1 MKYEVMLALR
11 YLRARRRQ
19 GFISLITLLS
29 MGGVALGVC
38 ALIVVLS
45 VMAGFEGELK
55 HKILGLN
62 AQVTVYGA
70 GGTVS
75 DPARVLKAV
84 RAEPRVKA
92 AAPFVAGQVMLVS
105 QVAASGAYLRGLALP
120 AALDVLSVGE
130 NLVQGSLDNLKRA
143 GPGEPPGVLLG
154 VGLARRLGLG
164 TGMAF
169 SVINPLGEDTPV
181 GRAPKSETFR
191 VAGVFESGL
200 YQYDSAV
207 AYTSLAAAQEFFNL
221 GGSVSGVEA
230 VIDDIYDAPAVAERL
245 LKDLGPGYYAR
256 DWLAMNSSLF
266 AALKLEK
273 ITMFVILILIV
284 LVAAFG
290 IVSSL
295 IMLVMEKTKDIG
307 ILKAMGATRKS
318 VRRVFML
325 EGLIIGGAGT
335 ILGAAGGL
343 VLCALLARYQ
353 FITLP
358 QDVYAISRLPVS
370 VEPAMV
376 ALVCLS
382 AVAISLAATIY
393 PSRHAGALDPVTA
406 LRYE

>member
-1 MKYEVMLALR
+1 MQFEVMLALR

-29 MGGVALGVC
+29 MAGVALGVC

-62 AQVTVYGA
+62 AQITIYQA
-70 GGTVS
+70 GGPME
-75 DPARVLKAV
+75 DPARVLKTLA
-84 RAEPRVKA
+84 AEPEVKA
-92 AAPFVAGQVMLVS
+92 AAPFAAGQVMVVS
-105 QVAASGAYLRGLALP
+105 RVAASGAILRGLALP
-120 AALDVLSVGE
+120 AALKVLSVGD
-130 NLVQGSLDNLKRA
+130 NLIQGSLEAMARPA
-143 GPGEPPGVLLG
+143 GGGLPGVLLG
-154 VGLARRLGLG
+154 SGLARRLGVAA
-164 TGMAF
+164 GMA
-169 SVINPLGEDTPV
+169 VNLINPLGEDTPV
-181 GRAPKSETFR
+181 GRAPKTETFR

-207 AYTSLAAAQEFFNL
+207 AYTTLAAAQEFFNL
-221 GGSVSGVEA
+221 DQAVSGVEA
-230 VIDDIYDAPAVAERL
+230 AIGDIYLAPRVADRL
-245 LKDLGPGYYAR
+245 LVALGPGYFAR

-318 VRRVFML
+318 MRRVFML
-325 EGLIIGGAGT
+325 EGLVIGSVGT
-335 ILGAAGGL
+335 ALGAVGGL
-343 VLCALLARYQ
+343 VLCVLLARYQ
-353 FITLP
+353 FIELP
-358 QDVYAISRLPVS
+358 QDVYAINRLPVV

-376 ALVCLS
+376 ALVCAS
-382 AVAISLAATIY
+382 AVLITLLATLY
-393 PSRHAGALDPVTA
+393 PSRHAGALDPVQA